1 MGNIIDYVRNELRTF
16 EVAPF
21 NDVDS
26 LVLSQFSYL
35 DLSDIVGDPFED
47 LPAVRLRDLYRA
59 EHFSRYFEGT
69 FSPELNLRLLEAMS
83 ASPRFRDIKL
93 NYYISELDVE
103 AQMQFSAT
111 TFILNDDNCYI
122 AFRGTDGTIIGWKED
137 FNMAFSYP
145 LPSQEA
151 ALLYVN
157 AVCGFLPGNV
167 GLFVGGH
174 SKGGNL
180 AVYAAMN
187 TQSNNRDRITYI
199 YNHDGP
205 GFSEEVIHSEEYLR
219 VADRIRKTL
228 PASSL
233 IGILLHHHSH
243 YRVVDSNAKGL
254 MQHDPFTWNVEGDDF
269 VWTDELRGESV
280 HTHRTINLWLSKLS
294 PEKRRMF
301 VDTLYSVVESTSA
314 KSLFDL
320 TDDWMKGAGMVI
332 AAYKELDP
340 ESRKFLQD
348 TFAEL
353 VKLSIKNRRPSRK
366 LSIVK
371 TVNSTAIGNGISGDI
386 GMEPPDDFPVF

>member
-26 LVLSQFSYL
+26 LVLSQFAYL
-35 DLSDIVGDPFED
+35 DLSDQVGDPFED
-47 LPAVRLRDLYRA
+47 LPSVRLGDLYRA
-59 EHFSRYFEGT
+59 ECFSMFINGT
-69 FSPELNLRLLEAMS
+69 FEPDLNLRLLEALC
-83 ASPRFRDIKL
+83 ASPRFRIIRV
-93 NYYISELDVE
+93 NYHISELDTE

-111 TFILNDDNCYI
+111 SFILNDESCYI
-122 AFRGTDGTIIGWKED
+122 AFRGTDGTIVGWKED
-137 FNMAFSYP
+137 FNMAFTYP

-151 ALLYVN
+151 ALLYIN
-157 AVCGFLPGNV
+157 AVSGFLPGTSS
-167 GLFVGGH
+167 LFVGGH

-187 TQSNNRDRITYI
+187 TENRTRERIAYI
-199 YNHDGP
+199 FNHDGP
-205 GFSEEVIHSEEYLR
+205 GFSEEIVRSDLYLGI
-219 VADRIRKTL
+219 ADRIRKTL

-233 IGILLHHHSH
+233 IGILLHHHSN
-243 YRVVDSNAKGL
+243 YRVVDSTAKGL

-314 KSLFDL
+314 KTLFDL

-332 AAYKELDP
+332 AAFKELDP

-353 VKLSIKNRRPSRK
+353 VKLSIKNRRPAKKIASVNAGK
-366 LSIVK
+366 LP
-371 TVNSTAIGNGISGDI
+371 AIGSVTAGQI
-386 GMEPPDDFPVF
+386 GMEPPEHFPEI

>member
-16 EVAPF
+16 DVAPF

-26 LVLSQFSYL
+26 LVLSQFAYL
-35 DLSDIVGDPFED
+35 DLSDQVGDPFED
-47 LPAVRLRDLYRA
+47 LPAVRLKDLYRA
-59 EHFSRYFEGT
+59 EHFSHYFAGT

-83 ASPRFRDIKL
+83 ASPRFREVEV
-93 NYYISELDVE
+93 NFHISELDAE

-111 TFILNDDNCYI
+111 TFILNEDDSYV

-137 FNMAFSYP
+137 FNMAFAYP

-151 ALLYVN
+151 ALLYLN
-157 AVCGFLPGNV
+157 AVSGFLPGNSN
-167 GLFVGGH
+167 LFVGGH

-180 AVYAAMN
+180 AAYAAMN
-187 TQSNNRDRITYI
+187 TECNTRDRITYI

-205 GFSEEVIHSEEYLR
+205 GFSEEVIHGEEYLR
-219 VADRIRKTL
+219 IADRIRKTL

-233 IGILLHHHSH
+233 IGILLHHHSN

-269 VWTDELRGESV
+269 VYTEELRGESV

-294 PEKRRMF
+294 PEKRRIF

-314 KSLFDL
+314 KTLFDL

-340 ESRKFLQD
+340 ESRRFLQD
-348 TFAEL
+348 MFAEL
-353 VKLSIKNRRPSRK
+353 VKLSIINRRPIKK
-366 LSIVK
+366 LVA
-371 TVNSTAIGNGISGDI
+371 VNVGNTAAIGDGISGEI
-386 GMEPPDDFPVF
+386 GMEPPYHFPDI